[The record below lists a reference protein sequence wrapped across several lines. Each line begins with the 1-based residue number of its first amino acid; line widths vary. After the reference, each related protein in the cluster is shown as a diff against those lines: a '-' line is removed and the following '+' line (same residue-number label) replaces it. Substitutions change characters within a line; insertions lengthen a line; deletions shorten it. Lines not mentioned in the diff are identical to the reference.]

1 MLQYLHV
8 KNLAL
13 IDEVEITFN
22 EHLNIL
28 TGETGAG
35 KSILIGSIESALGK
49 KMSKDMIRPGAKEAV
64 IELLF
69 WTENPE
75 IIKEIEEFDL
85 MIEEG
90 QVFIKRVIN
99 EKRSIN
105 KINDSTVTLNTLR
118 EVAHRLFDLHGQQ
131 EHQTLLKERNHLSM
145 LDHFLSEKARKEREN
160 CRKLLKKYAEI
171 SREIDA
177 LVLDDQQRLRE
188 IGFLEHEIQEIE
200 TAHLVVGEDE
210 KLEQMYQKM
219 VHSKEIAASCDAAAR
234 LTGYE
239 EDTAIGNQL
248 TESIRRIQEVSHLD
262 SEIMGLYEQLLQVE
276 DLLGSF
282 HQEITDYVEDME
294 FDEQAYIET
303 EERLNI
309 INGLK
314 DKYGSSIETVLKY
327 GEDSAKRLEIL
338 QNAEDKIKELK
349 EERKQVEDSYKISAG
364 KLSAERKKI
373 AKKLQRDITRALED
387 LNFLSVVFEIQI
399 TEEEQMS
406 PDGINKICFMIST
419 NPGLPPR
426 PIQEVASGGELSRIM
441 LAMKSVLAEVDQ
453 VETLIFDEID
463 TGISGETAN
472 RVAKKMEVISRQ
484 HQVIA
489 ITHLPQ
495 IAATADSHYC
505 IEKQTDQKKT
515 TTIIR
520 ELDSQ
525 ESLEEIARMI
535 NGNERTEIALKNAK
549 EMKTLANGAKL
560 Y

>member
-13 IDEVEITFN
+13 IDEVEISFN

-49 KMSKDMIRPGAKEAV
+49 KMSKDMIRLGAKEAV

-69 WTENPE
+69 WTDNKE
-75 IIKEIEEFDL
+75 IIKEIEGFDL
-85 MIEEG
+85 TVEEG
-90 QVFIKRVIN
+90 QIFIKRVIN

-105 KINDSTVTLNTLR
+105 KINDSTVTLHTLR
-118 EVAHRLFDLHGQQ
+118 EVSHRLFDLHGQQ
-131 EHQTLLKERNHLSM
+131 EHQTLLKEKNHLMM
-145 LDHFLSEKARKEREN
+145 LDHFLSEKDRKERKN
-160 CRKLLKKYAEI
+160 CRKYLKEYMNI
-171 SREIDA
+171 SKEIDA
-177 LVLDDQQRLRE
+177 LELDDQQKLRE

-200 TAHLVVGEDE
+200 AAHLIVGEDE
-210 KLEQMYQKM
+210 ELEQMYRKM
-219 VHSKEIAASCDAAAR
+219 VHSREIAASCGITVR
-234 LTGYE
+234 LTGYDE
-239 EDTAIGNQL
+239 ETAIGNQL

-262 SEIMGLYEQLLQVE
+262 SEILGFYEQLLQIE

-282 HQEITDYVEDME
+282 HQEITDYVQNME
-294 FDEQAYIET
+294 FDEQTYAET
-303 EERLNI
+303 EERLNT
-309 INGLK
+309 INSLK
-314 DKYGSSIETVLKY
+314 DKYGSSVEAVLKY
-327 GEDSAKRLEIL
+327 EQDSQKRLDIL
-338 QNAEDKIKELK
+338 QNAKDKINELK
-349 EERKQVEDSYKISAG
+349 EKRQQAEDSYKIAAG
-364 KLSAERKKI
+364 KLSASRKRI
-373 AKKLQRDITRALED
+373 AKKLQKDITKALED
-387 LNFLSVVFEIQI
+387 LNFLSVVFEIQV
-399 TEEEQMS
+399 TEEEQMQ
-406 PDGINKICFMIST
+406 PDGMNKICFMIST
-419 NPGLPPR
+419 NPGLPLR

-441 LAMKSVLAEVDQ
+441 LAMKSVLAKSDH

-472 RVAKKMEVISRQ
+472 RVAKKMELISRN

-495 IAATADSHYC
+495 IAAIADSHYY

-520 ELDSQ
+520 ELDSK

-535 NGNERTEIALKNAK
+535 SGNERTEIALKNAK
-549 EMKTLANGAKL
+549 EMKSLANDAKL

>member
-69 WTENPE
+69 WTDHPQ
-75 IIKEIEEFDL
+75 IIKEIEGFDL
-85 MIEEG
+85 KVEEG

-118 EVAHRLFDLHGQQ
+118 EVSHRLFDLHGQQ
-131 EHQTLLKERNHLSM
+131 EHQTLLKEKNHLMM
-145 LDHFLSEKARKEREN
+145 LDHFLSEKDQKELEN
-160 CRKLLKKYAEI
+160 CKKFLKKYTGI
-171 SREIDA
+171 SKEIDA

-188 IGFLEHEIQEIE
+188 IDFLKHEIQEIE
-200 TAHLVVGEDE
+200 AAHLMNGEDE
-210 KLEQMYQKM
+210 ELEQMYRKM
-219 VHSKEIAASCDAAAR
+219 VHSREIASSCDAAAR
-234 LTGYE
+234 FTGY
-239 EDTAIGNQL
+239 DDNTAIGNQL
-248 TESIRRIQEVSHLD
+248 TESIRKLQEVSHLD
-262 SEIMGLYEQLLQVE
+262 SEIMGFYEQLLQIE

-282 HQEITDYVEDME
+282 HQEITDYVQDME
-294 FDEQAYIET
+294 FDEQTFAET
-303 EERLNI
+303 EERLNVV
-309 INGLK
+309 NSLK
-314 DKYGSSIETVLKY
+314 DKYGSSIEKVLQY
-327 GEDSAKRLEIL
+327 EEDSIKRLETL
-338 QNAEDKIKELK
+338 QNAEQKIEELK
-349 EERKQVEDSYKISAG
+349 EERKQLEDLYRISAG
-364 KLSAERKKI
+364 RLSITRKRI
-373 AKKLQRDITRALED
+373 AKKLQKNIKKALED
-387 LNFLSVVFEIQI
+387 LNFLSVVFEIQV
-399 TEEEQMS
+399 TEEEQMM
-406 PDGINKICFMIST
+406 PDGINKVCFMIST
-419 NPGLPPR
+419 NPGLPLR
-426 PIQEVASGGELSRIM
+426 PVQEVASGGELSRIM
-441 LAMKSVLAEVDQ
+441 LAMKSVLAEVDN
-453 VETLIFDEID
+453 VGTLIFDEID

-472 RVAKKMEVISRQ
+472 RVAKKMEVISRN

-495 IAATADSHYC
+495 IAATADSHYY
-505 IEKQTDQKKT
+505 IEKQTDQQKT

-520 ELDSQ
+520 ELNEQ

-535 NGNERTEIALKNAK
+535 SGNERTEISLKNAK
-549 EMKTLANGAKL
+549 EMKSLANDAKL

>member
-1 MLQYLHV
+1 M
-8 KNLAL
+8 
-13 IDEVEITFN
+13 
-22 EHLNIL
+22 
-28 TGETGAG
+28 
-35 KSILIGSIESALGK
+35 
-49 KMSKDMIRPGAKEAV
+49 
-64 IELLF
+64 
-69 WTENPE
+69 
-75 IIKEIEEFDL
+75 
-85 MIEEG
+85 
-90 QVFIKRVIN
+90 IN

-406 PDGINKICFMIST
+406 PDGINKICFMISM

-453 VETLIFDEID
+453 VETLILMKLIRESAVKLPI
-463 TGISGETAN
+463 
-472 RVAKKMEVISRQ
+472 VWQKMMEVISRQ